1 MFEVMPQ
8 IITIVG
14 VLIFIITIVVFIFAF
29 ILMFN
34 PKIRGKFMSKQIKA
48 TKYMMDD
55 SKDDIQDVSTN
66 LAKATKDSIEITTR
80 AIKKGFTDDYIYC
93 KHSLVLEYLCCVN
106 QYSNQVMIQVI
117 VSLKK

>member
-8 IITIVG
+8 VITIVG
-14 VLIFIITIVVFIFAF
+14 VLIFIITIVVFIFVF

-66 LAKATKDSIEITTR
+66 LAKATKDSIEINTTEMTIDEVVD
-80 AIKKGFTDDYIYC
+80 AILVEAQKKGI
-93 KHSLVLEYLCCVN
+93 N
-106 QYSNQVMIQVI
+106 
-117 VSLKK
+117 

>member
-1 MFEVMPQ
+1 MFEVMPHV
-8 IITIVG
+8 ITIVG
-14 VLIFIITIVVFIFAF
+14 VLIFIITIVVFIFVF

-80 AIKKGFTDDYIYC
+80 AMKKGFTDDCIYC
-93 KHSLVLEYLCCVN
+93 KHCGSSIDKDSKFC
-106 QYSNQVMIQVI
+106 
-117 VSLKK
+117 KKCGKEQ

>member
-1 MFEVMPQ
+1 MFEVMPHV
-8 IITIVG
+8 ITIVG
-14 VLIFIITIVVFIFAF
+14 VLIFIITIVVFIFVF

-80 AIKKGFTDDYIYC
+80 AIKKVLQMIIFIVNIVV
-93 KHSLVLEYLCCVN
+93 LVLIK
-106 QYSNQVMIQVI
+106 IQNFVKS
-117 VSLKK
+117 VVKNNNVLKNE

>member
-1 MFEVMPQ
+1 MFEVMPHV
-8 IITIVG
+8 ITIVG
-14 VLIFIITIVVFIFAF
+14 VLIFIITIVVFIFVF

-93 KHSLVLEYLCCVN
+93 N
-106 QYSNQVMIQVI
+106 QIEI
-117 VSLKK
+117 IG